1 MSIAYD
7 AAFSVEGKHLLLTG
21 AGGYLGSAMARLL
34 VAGGATVIG
43 LGRNGDR
50 LQRLAEELG
59 AGPGRFRPLVL
70 DIADEGG
77 MTKAF
82 EALDVPQLD
91 GLINNAAIGKTGSL
105 RLADKA
111 TYMEIYDVS
120 VASVAASIRLLL
132 PALQKA
138 VANSG
143 SASIVNVSSMYG
155 IVSPDPRVYDTEAGR
170 NPPFYGAAKAALL
183 QLTRYSACEFGPLGI
198 RTNAISPG
206 PFPSAE
212 AQQSNPAFVAR
223 LANRVPLGRIGQPEE
238 AAGVVAF
245 LLSDASRYVNGANI
259 SVDGGW
265 TAW

>member
-1 MSIAYD
+1 MESYES
-7 AAFSVEGKHLLLTG
+7 AFSVEGKNLLLTG
-21 AGGYLGSAMARLL
+21 AGGYLGSAMTRLL
-34 VAGGATVIG
+34 IAGGAHVIG
-43 LGRNGDR
+43 VGRNEER
-50 LQRLAEELG
+50 LRSLQEELG
-59 AGPGRFRPLVL
+59 PGASRFQPLVL
-70 DIADEGG
+70 DISNEKG
-77 MTKAF
+77 MEKAF
-82 EALDVPQLD
+82 GALDIPKLD

-111 TYMEIYDVS
+111 TYMNIYDVL
-120 VASVAASIRLLL
+120 VASVAASMRLLL

-138 VANSG
+138 VQASG

-155 IVSPDPRVYDTEAGR
+155 IVSPDPRVYDTEAGC

-183 QLTRYSACEFGPLGI
+183 QLTRYAACEFGPLGI

-206 PFPSAE
+206 PFPSID
-212 AQQSNPAFVAR
+212 AQQANPAFIKR
-223 LANRVPLGRIGQPEE
+223 LANRVPLGRIGQPNE

-245 LLSDASRYVNGANI
+245 LVSDASRYVNGANI